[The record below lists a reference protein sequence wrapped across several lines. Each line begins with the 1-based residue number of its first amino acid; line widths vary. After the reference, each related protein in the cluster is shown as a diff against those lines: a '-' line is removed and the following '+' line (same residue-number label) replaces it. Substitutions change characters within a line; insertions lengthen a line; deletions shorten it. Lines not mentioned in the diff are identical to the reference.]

1 MTISARRLL
10 FLTLCLTGLVF
21 AGHARA
27 ESPVAVPEADNS
39 LANNLLP
46 LETRSVGIETDAGIF
61 QSVTNDI
68 NNSNRS
74 ASENSE
80 NTDVLGAG
88 FLEDLVDEDGN
99 VELPLGIT
107 VFEAMGTTSVGFGG
121 DF

>member
-1 MTISARRLL
+1 MTISPRRLL
-10 FLTLCLTGLVF
+10 VLTLCLTGLAF

-27 ESPVAVPEADNS
+27 ESPETVPEADNS

-46 LETRSVGIETDAGIF
+46 LETRSVGIEPDAGIF

-68 NNSNRS
+68 NNNNRS